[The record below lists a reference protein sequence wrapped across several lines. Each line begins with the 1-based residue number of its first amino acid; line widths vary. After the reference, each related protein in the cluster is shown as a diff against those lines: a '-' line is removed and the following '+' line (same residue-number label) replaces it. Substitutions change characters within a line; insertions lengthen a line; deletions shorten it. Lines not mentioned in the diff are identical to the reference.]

1 MQINREKL
9 VAISVGG
16 EASHPKS
23 VYPYRITTEG
33 QARVLPGTG
42 GITYNV
48 QIGDSCMGLAVDHVE
63 PGVTVKRADAVEN
76 GGLNV
81 LACVGNQAK
90 VVSGDA
96 KGATG
101 YVTGKHGGAE
111 HVLVYFSQDTLE
123 NMAIGDKIQIKSY
136 GTGLQIVGHERVTVM
151 NLDPDLLEKMNIVE
165 TEDGVLEVPVSV
177 EVPSYL
183 MGSGIGSNTAY
194 RGDYDIMTSDPEA
207 YQQFN
212 LGKLRFG
219 DIVALRDCDTSF
231 GRGYLK
237 GAVTIGVVVHSDC
250 VIMGHGP
257 GITTLLTCKAGQI
270 RPKLVDRA
278 NIADYLGV
286 NRE

>member
-1 MQINREKL
+1 MQFNRDKL
-9 VAISVGG
+9 VAVSVQG
-16 EASHPKS
+16 EISHPRS
-23 VYPYRITTEG
+23 TYPYRLTTDG
-33 QARVLPGTG
+33 QAKVLPGTG
-42 GITYNV
+42 GITYTV
-48 QIGDSCMGLAVDHVE
+48 QIGDSCIGLAVDHVE
-63 PGVTVKRADAVEN
+63 PGVTIKRSDAVEN
-76 GGLNV
+76 GGLNL

-111 HVLVYFSQDTLE
+111 HVLVYFPLE
-123 NMAIGDKIQIKSY
+123 ALEKMCIGDRILIKGYGAGMQIK
-136 GTGLQIVGHERVTVM
+136 GHEDVAVM
-151 NLDPDLLEKMNIVE
+151 NLDPDLFAKMGIAE
-165 TEDGVLEVPVSV
+165 TADGILEVPVAV
-177 EVPSYL
+177 EVPAYL

-194 RGDYDIMTSDPEA
+194 RGDYDIMTADPEA
-207 YQQFN
+207 YREFN
-212 LGKLRFG
+212 LSKLRFG

-257 GITTLLTCKAGQI
+257 GVTTLLTCKSGQI
-270 RPKLVDRA
+270 KPKLVARA

-286 NRE
+286 NRA

>member
-1 MQINREKL
+1 MQINRDKL

-42 GITYNV
+42 GITYKV

-63 PGVTVKRADAVEN
+63 PGVTIRRADAVEN

-96 KGATG
+96 KGTTG

-111 HVLVYFSQDTLE
+111 HVLVYFPQDTLE
-123 NMAIGDKIQIKSY
+123 KMVIGDKIQIKGY
-136 GTGLQIVGHERVTVM
+136 GTGLKIVGHEGVTAM
-151 NLDPDLLEKMNIVE
+151 NLDPDLLEKMGIVE
-165 TEDGVLEVPVSV
+165 TEDGALEVPVSV
-177 EVPSYL
+177 EVPAYL

-194 RGDYDIMTSDPEA
+194 RGDYDIMTADPEA

-237 GAVTIGVVVHSDC
+237 GAITIGVVVHSDC

>member
-1 MQINREKL
+1 MQINRDKL
-9 VAISVGG
+9 VTISVGG
-16 EASHPKS
+16 EASHPNS
-23 VYPYRITTEG
+23 AYPYRITTEG

-42 GITYNV
+42 GITYGV

-63 PGVTVKRADAVEN
+63 PGVTIKRADPVEN

-111 HVLVYFSQDTLE
+111 HVLVYFPQDTLE
-123 NMAIGDKIQIKSY
+123 KMAISDKIQIKGY
-136 GTGLQIVGHERVTVM
+136 GTGLQIVGHEAVTIM
-151 NLDPDLLEKMNIVE
+151 NLDPDLLEKMGIVE
-165 TEDGVLEVPVSV
+165 TEDGVLEVPVSI
-177 EVPSYL
+177 EVPAYL

-194 RGDYDIMTSDPEA
+194 RGDYDIMTADPEA

-231 GRGYLK
+231 GRGYLR
-237 GAVTIGVVVHSDC
+237 GAITIGVVVHSDC

-257 GITTLLTCKAGQI
+257 GVTTLLTSKGGQI
-270 RPKLVDRA
+270 RPKLVERA

-286 NRE
+286 NRA